1 MCILIKTLRLFM
13 LLFIVMCIN
22 ITTGYSQ
29 SLIDSLEQVA
39 KTAKPG
45 WDQIDMA
52 VGLARLYIGGPGDK
66 VNGEKQIAIIYKN
79 AEEQNIPE
87 ARAYGL
93 IMENLIG
100 YNIENDA
107 EKSIRACEEAM
118 AIARQYNCNDA
129 LIFAGYQLAE
139 RYRVSKGDFQKS
151 REIMEEILPYMDKTV
166 DDKHIANA
174 TKTYG
179 YILTRLG
186 EEELGFKYMEEAI
199 AILRKMKTEPY
210 IDSRIGRVSS
220 QYADINN
227 LIQYAM
233 SNMGESKLRLGKPE
247 EARMY
252 MQEALDLAIASKRTR
267 IISWQYERF
276 GIHYEVRGYYDKAL
290 EKFQQSRSLL
300 ENTDLKLHY
309 EHSNTLLAKVMMHM
323 KDYEGAKKYLSSAI
337 DFYRETSDTLFLAQ
351 QLMLSSRI
359 ETRIGNLEKSRKI
372 MAEVDGLMPSLNT
385 TEVNGLYYQT
395 LGEIAMAS
403 NQVQEAI
410 YLFEKSLS
418 IFEKDKL
425 QLGVLELET
434 SLVKAYAANR
444 DFKKAE
450 EYSLSALD
458 KAYAQSNIAYIRQL
472 YLCLS
477 DVYEASSKYDE
488 ALKNYKFYTAFNDSV
503 YNADA
508 QVTLKEEQVRRD
520 VEGIETQK
528 AIAEA
533 NVQALTKTNQVYLIA
548 GIILATILL
557 FSLYLY
563 LKLRK
568 AKVKIEE
575 KNKERETLLK
585 EIHHRVKNNLQII
598 SSILSMQSRK
608 LEDSLAKSAVD
619 EGRSRIK
626 SMSLIHEKLYSS
638 DQLTNVKMKD
648 YIEELSG
655 FLFNTYKPSGVVNQK
670 INVED
675 IDMDIDTA
683 IPVGLILNELISNAL
698 KYAFSAN
705 GDGEL
710 DISLIKENEE
720 YVLQVSDSGAGLP
733 DNFTESHSMGMRLVK
748 VLTEQLDG
756 LLKIENEGGAHFTLK
771 FKPSLSL

>member
-1 MCILIKTLRLFM
+1 MYLLIKTLRVFV
-13 LLFIVMCIN
+13 LLFILIGAN
-22 ITTGYSQ
+22 ITTSYCQ

-45 WDQIDMA
+45 WDQVDIA

-66 VNGEKQIAIIYKN
+66 INGEKQIAIIYKN

-93 IMENLIG
+93 IMENIIG
-100 YNIENDA
+100 NNITNDS
-107 EKSIRACEEAM
+107 EMSIAACKEAM
-118 AIARQYNCNDA
+118 KIAREYKCNDA
-129 LIFAGYQLAE
+129 LVFAGDQLAQ
-139 RYRVSKGDFQKS
+139 RYRSMKGDYQKS
-151 REIMEEILPYMDKTV
+151 KETLEEIFPFMDETV
-166 DDKHIANA
+166 DPRTIANA
-174 TKTYG
+174 KRSYG
-179 YILTRLG
+179 VILTRLG
-186 EEELGFKYMEEAI
+186 EPEEGFRYMLESI
-199 AILRKMKTEPY
+199 DMLRKLKADPY
-210 IDSRIGRVSS
+210 IDPKIGRVSAL
-220 QYADINN
+220 YADLNN
-227 LIQYAM
+227 VIQYALTGL
-233 SNMGESKLRLGKPE
+233 SESKLRFGAPE
-247 EARMY
+247 EARQY
-252 MQEALDLAIASKRTR
+252 MAEALQLAIESKRTR

-276 GIHYEVRGYYDKAL
+276 GMHYEQRGYYEKAL
-290 EKFQQSRSLL
+290 ENFQQSRMLL
-300 ENTDLKLHY
+300 ENTDFTYHLAR
-309 EHSNTLLAKVMMHM
+309 SNYYLAKVMMNM
-323 KDYEGAKKYLSSAI
+323 KDYETAQDYLKNSMTYFRATADSV
-337 DFYRETSDTLFLAQ
+337 FLSE
-351 QLMLSSRI
+351 QLLLNSRL
-359 ETRIGNLEKSRKI
+359 ELRKGNL
-372 MAEVDGLMPSLNT
+372 AESKEVMQEVELFVPALRS
-385 TEVNGLYYQT
+385 TENNGLYHQT
-395 LGEIAMAS
+395 LGEIALES
-403 NQVQEAI
+403 NNTQDAI
-410 YLFEKSLS
+410 GHFIKALGIYE
-418 IFEKDKL
+418 EDKL
-425 QLGVLELET
+425 ELGVLESET
-434 SLVKAYAANR
+434 SLVKAYKANK
-444 DFKKAE
+444 DFEKAE
-450 EYSLSALD
+450 EYGLRALE
-458 KAYAQSNIAYIRQL
+458 KAYTQSNIAYIREL
-472 YLCLS
+472 YLSLS
-477 DVYEASSKYDE
+477 DVYAAANKYDQ

-503 YNADA
+503 YSADA
-508 QVTLKEEQVRRD
+508 QVMLKEEQVRRN
-520 VEGIETQK
+520 VVGIETQK

-533 NVQALTKTNQVYLIA
+533 SVQALTKTNQLYLVA
-548 GIILATILL
+548 GIVLTSILL
-557 FSLYLY
+557 LSLYLY
-563 LKLRK
+563 LNLRK

-655 FLFNTYKPSGVVNQK
+655 FLFNTYKPSGVVKQK

-710 DISLIKENEE
+710 DISLRMEDKE
-720 YVLQVSDSGAGLP
+720 YVLQVSDSGKGLP
-733 DNFTESHSMGMRLVK
+733 LNFTESQNMGMRLVN

>member
-1 MCILIKTLRLFM
+1 MYLLLKTVRVLTILIVL
-13 LLFIVMCIN
+13 IGIN
-22 ITTGYSQ
+22 TAVFCQ

-66 VNGEKQIAIIYKN
+66 LNGEKQIAIIYKN
-79 AEEQNIPE
+79 AKEQNIPE

-93 IMENLIG
+93 IMENLVG
-100 YNIENDA
+100 YNIENDT
-107 EKSIRACEEAM
+107 EKSIKACEEAM
-118 AIARQYNCNDA
+118 AIARKYHCNDA

-151 REIMEEILPYMDKTV
+151 REIMEEILPYMDETV
-166 DDKHIANA
+166 DHKHIANA
-174 TKTYG
+174 KKTYG

-199 AILRKMKTEPY
+199 DILRKMKHDPY
-210 IDSRIGRVSS
+210 IDPRIGRVSS

-247 EARMY
+247 EARRY
-252 MQEALDLAIASKRTR
+252 MQEALDLAIGSKRTR

-276 GIHYEVRGYYDKAL
+276 GIHYEARGYYDKAL
-290 EKFQQSRSLL
+290 EKFQQSRLLL
-300 ENTDLKLHY
+300 ENTDLKLHF

-323 KDYEGAKKYLSSAI
+323 KDYEGAKKYLNSAI
-337 DFYRETSDTLFLAQ
+337 KFYRETSDTLFLAQ

-359 ETRIGNLEKSRKI
+359 ESRIGNLEKSRII
-372 MAEVDGLMPSLNT
+372 MDEVDGLMPSLNT
-385 TEVNGLYYQT
+385 TEVNGLYHQT
-395 LGEIAMAS
+395 LGEIAMAD
-403 NQVQEAI
+403 NKIQEAI
-410 YLFEKSLS
+410 GHFEKSLS
-418 IFEKDKL
+418 IYEKDKIL
-425 QLGVLELET
+425 LGVLELET
-434 SLVKAYAANR
+434 SLVKAYTANR

-450 EYSLSALD
+450 IYGLSALEN
-458 KAYAQSNIAYIRQL
+458 AYKQSNIAFIRQL
-472 YLCLS
+472 YLSLS

-508 QVTLKEEQVRRD
+508 QIMLKEEQVRRD
-520 VEGIETQK
+520 VLGIETQK
-528 AIAEA
+528 AVAEA
-533 NVQALTKTNQVYLIA
+533 SVQALTQTNQLYLVA
-548 GIILATILL
+548 GIILTSILL

-563 LKLRK
+563 LNLRK

-608 LEDSLAKSAVD
+608 LEDSLAKTAVD

-655 FLFNTYKPSGVVNQK
+655 FLFNTYKPAGVVHQK

-675 IDMDIDTA
+675 INMDIDTA

-710 DISLIKENEE
+710 DISLRMENKE
-720 YVLQVSDSGAGLP
+720 YVLQVSDSGKGLP
-733 DNFTESHSMGMRLVK
+733 LNFTESQSMGMRLVN
-748 VLTEQLDG
+748 VLTEQLNG
-756 LLKIENEGGAHFTLK
+756 LLKIENESGAHFTLK
-771 FKPSLSL
+771 FKPSISY